1 MNMMEKSNT
10 RRTVPYLLIKEWADE
25 MGRVKSVT
33 RESGE
38 FGILGAD
45 EVFTEECREGGNP
58 AAVDGVF
65 SDVIEKIIRGKED
78 DSLLTLTSL
87 ILLTLSL
94 YGKIP
99 PVPARKDGGPGD
111 PEKRLKV
118 VFPYLM
124 DLKYA
129 VLEATEG
136 NSFVLADHP
145 LYMDNILF
153 PEKKDDWC
161 DPLYRRGVLC
171 IVPLTPVRAL
181 MLFDSSSY
189 WLHGKDGRIVLTWDD
204 VSRINRYTMERS
216 TRALVTPDKGGYSP
230 GSSPEYFRDYFVD
243 YSRYGTTPFSFISV
257 KPEAEENG
265 KELRLCMDSLSCMD
279 YLRPCSDR
287 RKPAEEESVEERI
300 GRALFVLEKRG
311 EREDNGN

>member
-1 MNMMEKSNT
+1 MTNT
-10 RRTVPYLLIKEWADE
+10 GNTGRTVPYLLIKEWADE

-38 FGILGAD
+38 FEILGVD
-45 EVFTEECREGGNP
+45 EVFTEEYGEGGNP
-58 AAVDGVF
+58 SAAADAVF
-65 SDVIEKIIRGKED
+65 SEVIEKIIRGKED
-78 DSLLTLTSL
+78 DSLLTLTSA
-87 ILLTLSL
+87 ILLTLEL

-99 PVPARKDGGPGD
+99 PVPARKDGGPED

-129 VLEATEG
+129 VLEAPGG
-136 NSFVLADHP
+136 NTFVLADHP

-153 PEKKDDWC
+153 PGKKDDWC

-171 IVPLTPVRAL
+171 IVPLTPVRAI

-189 WLHGKDGRIVLTWDD
+189 WLHGKDGRIVLTRDD

-216 TRALVTPDKGGYSP
+216 TRALVTPEKDGYSP
-230 GSSPEYFRDYFVD
+230 GRSPEYYRDYFVD
-243 YSRYGTTPFSFISV
+243 YSRYGTTAFSFISV
-257 KPEAEENG
+257 RPDAEENG
-265 KELRLCMDSLSCMD
+265 KELRPCMNSLSCMD
-279 YLRPCSDR
+279 YLRPCSDS

-300 GRALFVLEKRG
+300 GRALFMLKEKG